1 LIWLVDDTPLETDAA
16 RRTLEPAFEVRS
28 FLDGSVALEELA
40 NGAMR
45 PDLLILD
52 WHMPGISGIEICQ
65 YLRSNSETQALPI
78 LMLTSNDQTEDVVRA
93 LSSGADDYVRKPHQP
108 AELIARVATLL
119 RAHRFLLRA
128 ERAERAIRSLLT
140 QLPDA
145 VLAVD
150 ASGRVAFANAEA
162 ERVFAGRQRRAALVG
177 EDLRR
182 LLPTLE
188 PSLLSMAGGEALGE
202 VRDVSMGDQIYAPS
216 IGRVHLDDAT
226 MATITL
232 RNVTA
237 KHSEESRRLDFYSII
252 AHDLRSPL
260 NAMSMR
266 THLLI
271 DGARGPVSDVV
282 RGELRKIGER
292 IKGLAIIINDFLD
305 LARLEAKSIIIDAAA
320 TDLRALLDESI
331 EILGPLAEAKNLRIQ
346 ISEPATPF
354 LVRVDRRRIGQVVSN
369 LLSNAIKFSSVG
381 GAIVISMT
389 HVPQGL
395 EVAFKDSGPGIAPLA
410 LPLLFQR
417 YARVPGSNVAG
428 TGLGLM
434 IVREVI
440 EAHGGSVDVK
450 SELGHGSRFSF
461 MLPRALAWGEA

>member
-1 LIWLVDDTPLETDAA
+1 V
-16 RRTLEPAFEVRS
+16 
-28 FLDGSVALEELA
+28 
-40 NGAMR
+40 
-45 PDLLILD
+45 
-52 WHMPGISGIEICQ
+52 
-65 YLRSNSETQALPI
+65 
-78 LMLTSNDQTEDVVRA
+78 
-93 LSSGADDYVRKPHQP
+93 
-108 AELIARVATLL
+108 
-119 RAHRFLLRA
+119 
-128 ERAERAIRSLLT
+128 
-140 QLPDA
+140 
-145 VLAVD
+145 
-150 ASGRVAFANAEA
+150 
-162 ERVFAGRQRRAALVG
+162 
-177 EDLRR
+177 
-182 LLPTLE
+182 
-188 PSLLSMAGGEALGE
+188 
-202 VRDVSMGDQIYAPS
+202 GDQVYAPS
-216 IGRVHLDDAT
+216 VGRVYLDDET

-237 KHSEESRRLDFYSII
+237 KHREESRRLDFYSII

-331 EILGPLAEAKNLRIQ
+331 EILGPLAEAKKLRIQ

-369 LLSNAIKFSSVG
+369 LLSNAIKFSTDG
-381 GAIVISMT
+381 GNVVISMT
-389 HVPQGL
+389 HVPHGL
-395 EVAFKDSGPGIAPLA
+395 EVAFKDSGPGITPLD

-461 MLPRALAWGEA
+461 MLPRTLATGAA